1 MGAAP
6 HLAVRPRV
14 RSRRASVSLPT
25 RVFVLLTFPL
35 STHAIAH
42 PCDAAGAPGRR
53 CRASEG
59 AVQAA
64 AVTFCPTG
72 VSFGLMAILGRS
84 SVRRGRTV
92 QRPHRVQQRAA
103 RERLAERQVLTIK
116 VRCYA
121 GQVRRSPSAAAPD
134 EVRRTRAD
142 DGAKWRFLME
152 QVVQVFGSLLILA
165 AFVAAQ
171 RGALRT
177 TSPFYL
183 VLNLVGSAILA
194 VLAAHAQQWGFLL
207 LEAVWALVSGRALAE
222 RFRSGESPRVA
233 DA

>member
-1 MGAAP
+1 
-6 HLAVRPRV
+6 
-14 RSRRASVSLPT
+14 
-25 RVFVLLTFPL
+25 
-35 STHAIAH
+35 
-42 PCDAAGAPGRR
+42 
-53 CRASEG
+53 
-59 AVQAA
+59 
-64 AVTFCPTG
+64 
-72 VSFGLMAILGRS
+72 
-84 SVRRGRTV
+84 
-92 QRPHRVQQRAA
+92 
-103 RERLAERQVLTIK
+103 
-116 VRCYA
+116 
-121 GQVRRSPSAAAPD
+121 
-134 EVRRTRAD
+134 
-142 DGAKWRFLME
+142 ME